1 MFLHNIHILSVGE
14 TLNRISCIAWLGYR
28 GVELLDMDAH
38 IRPKRRWMPHK
49 LTGVRCEEAE

>member
-1 MFLHNIHILSVGE
+1 MFLYNIHILSVGE

-38 IRPKRRWMPHK
+38 MRPK
-49 LTGVRCEEAE
+49 